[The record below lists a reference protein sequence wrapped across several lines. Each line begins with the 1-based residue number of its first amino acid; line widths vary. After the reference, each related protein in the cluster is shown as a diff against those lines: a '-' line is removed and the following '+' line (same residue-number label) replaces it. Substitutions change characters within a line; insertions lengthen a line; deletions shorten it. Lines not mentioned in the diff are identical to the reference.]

1 MSGDP
6 RVPVLP
12 VGRVPGLR
20 PPAAAVPGVA
30 VALIVILMLPFNVG
44 SLFVTVP
51 EIGAATLSYLLL
63 ALTLER
69 GPRVPR
75 AVR

>member
-1 MSGDP
+1 MY
-6 RVPVLP
+6 RVSD
-12 VGRVPGLR
+12 R
-20 PPAAAVPGVA
+20 PPRRFRVWA